1 MVTLTDIEM
10 DKIVMGALVDQY
22 KAQQSEVAE
31 AQGKLDTLKEQIKQY
46 LGELELTTFEVD
58 DYVVKLIEVNRETID
73 TKIAK
78 VVIPKKYLPQ
88 ILKVSSYRQLRID
101 RKKES
106 QVSGG

>member
-1 MVTLTDIEM
+1 MVTRTDIEM

-22 KAQQSEVAE
+22 KAQQSEVSE

-73 TKIAK
+73 TKVAK

-88 ILKVSSYRQLRID
+88 ILKVSSYSQLRVD
-101 RKKES
+101 RKKEA
-106 QVSGG
+106 

>member
-58 DYVVKLIEVNRETID
+58 DYVVKLIQINREAIE

-78 VVIPKKYLPQ
+78 VLIPKKYLDQ
-88 ILKVSSYRQLRID
+88 ILKVSSYSQLRID
-101 RKKES
+101 RKKEA
-106 QVSGG
+106 

>member
-1 MVTLTDIEM
+1 MDIVTLTDIEM

-88 ILKVSSYRQLRID
+88 ILKVSSYSQLRID
-101 RKKES
+101 RKKEA
-106 QVSGG
+106 

>member
-58 DYVVKLIEVNRETID
+58 DYVVKLIEVNRETIA
-73 TKIAK
+73 TKVAK

-88 ILKVSSYRQLRID
+88 ILKVSSYSQLRVD
-101 RKKES
+101 RKKEA
-106 QVSGG
+106 

>member
-78 VVIPKKYLPQ
+78 VVIPKKFLPQ
-88 ILKVSSYRQLRID
+88 ILKVSSYSQLRIA
-101 RKKES
+101 RKTEA
-106 QVSGG
+106 

>member
-88 ILKVSSYRQLRID
+88 ILKVSSYSQLRVD
-101 RKKES
+101 RKKEA
-106 QVSGG
+106 

>member
-58 DYVVKLIEVNRETID
+58 DYVVKLIEVNREPID
-73 TKIAK
+73 TKVAK

-88 ILKVSSYRQLRID
+88 ILKVSSYSQLRID
-101 RKKES
+101 RKKEA
-106 QVSGG
+106 

>member
-31 AQGKLDTLKEQIKQY
+31 AQGKLDTLKEQIKQNQ
-46 LGELELTTFEVD
+46 GELELTTFEVD
-58 DYVVKLIEVNRETID
+58 DYVVKLTQINRETIE

-78 VVIPKKYLPQ
+78 VLIPKKYLDQ
-88 ILKVSSYRQLRID
+88 VLKTSSYSQLRVD

-106 QVSGG
+106 

>member
-88 ILKVSSYRQLRID
+88 ILKVSSYSQLRID
-101 RKKES
+101 RKKEA
-106 QVSGG
+106 

>member
-73 TKIAK
+73 TKVAK

-88 ILKVSSYRQLRID
+88 ILKVSSYSQLRID
-101 RKKES
+101 RKKEA
-106 QVSGG
+106 

>member
-1 MVTLTDIEM
+1 MVTLTAIEM

-88 ILKVSSYRQLRID
+88 ILKVSSYSQLRVD

-106 QVSGG
+106 

>member
-88 ILKVSSYRQLRID
+88 ILKVSSYSQLRIA